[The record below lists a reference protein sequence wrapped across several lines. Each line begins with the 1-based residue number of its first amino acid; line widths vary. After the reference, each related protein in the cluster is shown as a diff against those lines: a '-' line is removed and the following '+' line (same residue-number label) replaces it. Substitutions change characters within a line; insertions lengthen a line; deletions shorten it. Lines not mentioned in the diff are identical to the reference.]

1 MTVNEIV
8 TLVKDVVLGLSALGT
23 FFVAMYGVKS
33 WARELKG
40 KADFEVSRQL
50 IRAVY
55 KFRDEME
62 YSRSPMTLPNE
73 FPENYDPMNR
83 SSEYKAESWSY
94 VFSNRWKPVVEAV
107 QELEAQGLE
116 AEALW
121 GNEVKG
127 LVQEL
132 RKNARLLRVGMQAVV
147 DNEMEDNENFS
158 SDPEL
163 GKQMR
168 SRVFKP
174 IRDEQDEITD
184 AVKLSVEKLENYLRP
199 HLKRN

>member
-1 MTVNEIV
+1 MSINEIV
-8 TLVKDVVLGLSALGT
+8 ALIKDIVLGLCALGT
-23 FFVAMYGVKS
+23 FSLAIYGLKS

-62 YSRSPMTLPNE
+62 YSRSPMTLAHE
-73 FPENYDPMNR
+73 FPSDYDPMNKT
-83 SSEYKAESWSY
+83 SEYQAKSWSY
-94 VFSNRWKPVVEAV
+94 VFTNRWKPVIDAV

-121 GNEVKG
+121 GNEVKQ
-127 LVQEL
+127 LIQNL

-147 DNEMEDNENFS
+147 DDEMNGHENFNCNP
-158 SDPEL
+158 DL
-163 GKQMR
+163 AVKMR
-168 SRVFKP
+168 NRVWKP
-174 IRDEQDEITD
+174 TLDDGDEITD
-184 AVKLSVEKLENYLRP
+184 SISSAVKELENYLRP